1 MEVTLDQVRELA
13 DRYNACGLGG
23 TSSGRFLQSVAISG
37 QMPRGRGVDWLNDL
51 ISKGSPQSVEPLL
64 EEIKDLIARSK
75 RDDTIKILNDIMI
88 RVQAGQNL
96 SEHKLFE
103 LERLRKQVNDALPDL
118 ELDERSRHLLAG
130 LEARKRFSSYSYWQA
145 RPVISTRLD
154 SIFKRWRAE
163 SKISPDDWGFM
174 RENFKGP
181 ITEFEGGKHPV
192 GSLRWTRRGE
202 PATVMS
208 PPRFDDRG
216 SVIINVMIP
225 SVGVLPLLAE
235 TIMIR
240 RPK

>member
-23 TSSGRFLQSVAISG
+23 TSSGRFLQSIAISG
-37 QMPRGRGVDWLNDL
+37 QMPRGRGVDWINDL

-75 RDDTIKILNDIMI
+75 RDDTIKILNDIMT

-96 SEHKLFE
+96 SEHKLSE
-103 LERLRKQVNDALPDL
+103 LERLRKQVNDDLLDL
-118 ELDERSRHLLAG
+118 ELDDHQKDLIKG
-130 LEARKRFSSYSYWQA
+130 LIARKRYSSYSYWA
-145 RPVISTRLD
+145 SRPVISERLD
-154 SIFKRWRAE
+154 QIFDRW
-163 SKISPDDWGFM
+163 SKHGKVAPDDWQYVLN
-174 RENFKGP
+174 NFKG
-181 ITEFEGGKHPV
+181 IISEFEVGRHPL